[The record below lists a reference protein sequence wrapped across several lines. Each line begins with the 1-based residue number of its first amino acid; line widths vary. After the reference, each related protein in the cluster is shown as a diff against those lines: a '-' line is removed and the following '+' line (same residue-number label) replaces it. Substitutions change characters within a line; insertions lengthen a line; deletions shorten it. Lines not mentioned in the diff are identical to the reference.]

1 MKKKI
6 FVAGH
11 NGMVGSAICRKLSQ
25 DASRNVVTVSRDD
38 VCLTNQAQVDA
49 FFSQNHFEE
58 VYLAAAK
65 VGGIHANDTYPAEF
79 IYQNLMIQSNVIHAA
94 FKSRVKRLLFLGSSC
109 IYPRNAPQPMKEAS
123 LLRGALEST
132 NEPYAI
138 AKIAVREGILLQEF
152 KYIFDKA
159 DERAPADLNENLGAT
174 ADCSPDTLKTID
186 FDSYPSLSLT
196 SFIDAPSM

>member
-1 MKKKI
+1 MLKNSCTAGGLTDGLDELVEFGSVVQRDMKLRA
-6 FVAGH
+6 FGFP
-11 NGMVGSAICRKLSQ
+11 LSTTPF
-25 DASRNVVTVSRDD
+25 DPEHDEITLSETVV
-38 VCLTNQAQVDA
+38 VCETRED
-49 FFSQNHFEE
+49 F
-58 VYLAAAK
+58 
-65 VGGIHANDTYPAEF
+65 
-79 IYQNLMIQSNVIHAA
+79 
-94 FKSRVKRLLFLGSSC
+94 LLSTPEITC
-109 IYPRNAPQPMKEAS
+109 DIVHI
-123 LLRGALEST
+123 ALD
-132 NEPYAI
+132 AI